1 MQAFVKS
8 GITVPGVVTSVA
20 FDNWFQYVEI
30 LNRGTADLWV
40 RADGDDPV
48 AEGDNSIVIPGNSW
62 LQVRNRVPRPT
73 LFNTFPNTTVVKL
86 FSTGA
91 VPYSACG
98 EGS

>member
-1 MQAFVKS
+1 MQAFVKN
-8 GITVPGVVTSVA
+8 GITIPGSVSTVS

-30 LNRGTADLWV
+30 INRGTSEIWV
-40 RADGDDPV
+40 RADGEDPV

-62 LQVRNRVPRPT
+62 LQVRNRSARPT
-73 LFNTFPNTTVVKL
+73 LFNTFPNVTVIKI
-86 FSTGA
+86 FSVAA